1 MTNNSSCIEDTY
13 LEISH
18 SLQTNQV
25 ECDIDSIISGT
36 LSNAENAPQAL
47 LEIILSQQEADGSHK
62 HSGKELHEVLRI
74 KETSNIDNNGD
85 SSPVV
90 LQHSTESNVD
100 DLPSRNICFY
110 SLCGHNNNNILMVC
124 LI

>member
-1 MTNNSSCIEDTY
+1 MINNSSCIDGTN
-13 LEISH
+13 LTISH

-74 KETSNIDNNGD
+74 KETSTQISTLT
-85 SSPVV
+85 SSSQGTVTFHATYFAV
-90 LQHSTESNVD
+90 
-100 DLPSRNICFY
+100 I
-110 SLCGHNNNNILMVC
+110 
-124 LI
+124 